1 VASRALYDSD
11 DHAFHLNTILSH
23 LMSNERKILIL
34 FFFHLFLSASGL
46 VACDFE
52 VLIGIRMGGAALF

>member
-1 VASRALYDSD
+1 
-11 DHAFHLNTILSH
+11 
-23 LMSNERKILIL
+23 MSNERKILIL
-34 FFFHLFLSASGL
+34 FFFDLFLSASGL